1 MKFNRWLSI
10 ILVIIFSM
18 TLAAAESNQIRFR
31 RIQQPTARLLQP
43 PRQQQPRQIF
53 IKPQP
58 QQQYSLQKSSDLRRI
73 NQQPRPRPLS
83 SSLSNLNKNPTSLS
97 STSSSSSS
105 WNTGRQKS
113 ERKVAWTPWSTP
125 SSPSLFRSSSSSS
138 TTPKI
143 NVIDTGNTR
152 QESWNQR
159 ASDDDSPPGA
169 YHWGYRWIDESGNQ
183 MFREETADGYGT
195 VTGRYSFREYNGLIR
210 IVEYIADENGYRTRI
225 RSNEPGIVTSNPA
238 GAQIIRFENE
248 NDIPA

>member
-1 MKFNRWLSI
+1 
-10 ILVIIFSM
+10 M

-31 RIQQPTARLLQP
+31 RIQQPTARLLQ
-43 PRQQQPRQIF
+43 QPRQIF

-58 QQQYSLQKSSDLRRI
+58 QQRYSLQKSS
-73 NQQPRPRPLS
+73 
-83 SSLSNLNKNPTSLS
+83 
-97 STSSSSSS
+97 
-105 WNTGRQKS
+105 RQKS

-159 ASDDDSPPGA
+159 ASDDSPPGA

>member
-31 RIQQPTARLLQP
+31 RIQQPTARLF
-43 PRQQQPRQIF
+43 QQPRQIF

-58 QQQYSLQKSSDLRRI
+58 QQRYSLQKSSDLRRI

-83 SSLSNLNKNPTSLS
+83 SSSNWSNLNKNPTSLS
-97 STSSSSSS
+97 STSTSSS

-125 SSPSLFRSSSSSS
+125 SSPSLFRSSSS
-138 TTPKI
+138 TPKI

-159 ASDDDSPPGA
+159 ASDDSPPGA